1 MQEYFSSPPVVITKT
16 SQLEELV
23 AQLSNEP
30 AIAIDTESNSL
41 YAYQEQVCLMQF
53 SIPGTDFLVDPLS
66 GLNLG
71 ALGDVFANPQVQ
83 KVFHAAEYDV
93 MCLRRD
99 FGWTFEN
106 LFDTMWAARVLG
118 WPRVGLGNIL
128 KENFGVRMSKRWQ
141 RHNWGSRP
149 LSSEA
154 LTYARLD
161 THYLLPLRERM
172 LNELQAMG
180 RLEEA
185 REFFVEVA
193 QSEPTFTAFDPDVDL
208 WKVKGVWDLDPDSW
222 AVLRELL
229 IWRDQE
235 ARRRDRPHFK
245 IVNDRVLTDLAATRP
260 EHISQIREIRGFK
273 QHHRRRYGHKI
284 VQAVAR
290 GLEASP
296 PRRPPRPSR
305 PPEEVTERYE
315 ALRSWR
321 KKVASQRGV
330 DPDVVVSNATLRELA
345 HHVPDS
351 LDQLSGLDGLGPWK
365 QRKYGQA
372 LLRVLRKCC

>member
-1 MQEYFSSPPVVITKT
+1 
-16 SQLEELV
+16 
-23 AQLSNEP
+23 
-30 AIAIDTESNSL
+30 
-41 YAYQEQVCLMQF
+41 
-53 SIPGTDFLVDPLS
+53 
-66 GLNLG
+66 
-71 ALGDVFANPQVQ
+71 
-83 KVFHAAEYDV
+83 
-93 MCLRRD
+93 
-99 FGWTFEN
+99 
-106 LFDTMWAARVLG
+106 MWAARVLG

-128 KENFGVRMSKRWQ
+128 EENFGVRMSKRWQ

-154 LTYARLD
+154 LAYARLD
-161 THYLLPLRERM
+161 THYLLPLRGRM
-172 LNELQAMG
+172 LDELQAMG

-185 REFFVEVA
+185 REFFVKVA

-208 WKVKGVWDLDPDSW
+208 WKVKGVWDLDSDSW

-245 IVNDRVLTDLAATRP
+245 IVNDRVLTGLAVAKP
-260 EHISQIREIRGFK
+260 KSIDQIRGIKGFK
-273 QHHRRRYGHKI
+273 RHHRRRYGHKI

-296 PRRPPRPSR
+296 PRRPPRSPR

-321 KKVASQRGV
+321 KKVAALRGV

-345 HHVPDS
+345 HQVPHS
-351 LDQLSGLDGLGPWK
+351 LDQLRGLDVLGPWK
-365 QRKYGQA
+365 QRKYGRD